1 MIHSSSSSHDEARR
15 YRAADLVQYATDLF
29 AAAGCDG
36 DKPATIATG
45 LVEADLLALIDEGKL
60 SGATLDVFHD
70 EPLPADHPFWGRA
83 EIAITPHIA
92 GTTLPQEAVKQ
103 IAAKIKRLERG
114 LPVTGIV
121 DRERGY

>member
-1 MIHSSSSSHDEARR
+1 MINIGRGAH
-15 YRAADLVQYATDLF
+15 
-29 AAAGCDG
+29 
-36 DKPATIATG
+36 

-70 EPLPADHPFWGRA
+70 EPLPEDHPFWGRP
-83 EIAITPHIA
+83 EILITPHIA
-92 GTTLPQEAVKQ
+92 GTTLPQEAVEQ

-114 LPVTGIV
+114 LPVTGVV